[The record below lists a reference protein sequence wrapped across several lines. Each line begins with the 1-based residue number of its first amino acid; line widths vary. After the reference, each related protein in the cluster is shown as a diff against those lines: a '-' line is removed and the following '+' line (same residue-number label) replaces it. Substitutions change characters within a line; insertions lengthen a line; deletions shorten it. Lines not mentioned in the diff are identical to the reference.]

1 MQKFTRDK
9 MLLPLFIRRTQRQNS
24 ASTHEV
30 PYARLIDS
38 PHRRLSQTA
47 AGSSLTTVSNDQSDT
62 KLKANRPIRMPTP
75 KSSVSES
82 KLTVDYF
89 QKSDISVSVFL
100 G

>member
-1 MQKFTRDK
+1 MC
-9 MLLPLFIRRTQRQNS
+9 RTQRQNS
-24 ASTHEV
+24 SSNAHEV

-38 PHRRLSQTA
+38 PNRKPSQ
-47 AGSSLTTVSNDQSDT
+47 AGSSCSTSAPNDPPDNA

-89 QKSDISVSVFL
+89 QKSDISVSDN
-100 G
+100 